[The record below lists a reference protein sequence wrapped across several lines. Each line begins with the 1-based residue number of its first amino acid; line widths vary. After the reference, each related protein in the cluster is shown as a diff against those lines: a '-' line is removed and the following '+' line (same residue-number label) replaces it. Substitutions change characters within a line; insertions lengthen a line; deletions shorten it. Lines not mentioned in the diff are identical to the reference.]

1 MLKKLTL
8 IIGMLA
14 AAAGTAFA
22 TNVVTLDLN
31 RVIENFSKTLAV
43 KQEVEEDG
51 KYAEE
56 TQKIKIDEYKKLRE
70 QLDKAVSDLKATRAN
85 PTLSKSAAT
94 KAEADVEALYKEV
107 SQAEQNLRQ
116 TQQETR
122 EFLQSKFT
130 QKTNL
135 ILQEDILPRI
145 KEIAKAHGAE
155 VVLNARVGII
165 FAESSTDITDE
176 LLARLEKDFPAPEKK
191 DVSATPAIPAPT
203 PAPAK

>member
-155 VVLNARVGII
+155 IVLNARVGII

-176 LLARLEKDFPAPEKK
+176 LLERLDKDFPAPEKK
-191 DVSATPAIPAPT
+191 DASATPAIPAPT